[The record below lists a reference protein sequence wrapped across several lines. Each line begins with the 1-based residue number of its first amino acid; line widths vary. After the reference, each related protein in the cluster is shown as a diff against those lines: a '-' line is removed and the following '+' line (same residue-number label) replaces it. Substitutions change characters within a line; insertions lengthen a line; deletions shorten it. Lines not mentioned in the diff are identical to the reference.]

1 MPGAMLDA
9 GVIEVKKKTGP
20 VSPSGASS
28 LAGKT
33 VYIQKRVIL
42 SLLVSGQSA
51 QGKYIATWPSLMVR
65 KVSLQN

>member
-33 VYIQKRVIL
+33 VYI
-42 SLLVSGQSA
+42 
-51 QGKYIATWPSLMVR
+51 
-65 KVSLQN
+65 

>member
-9 GVIEVKKKTGP
+9 GVIEVKKTGP

-42 SLLVSGQSA
+42 SLLVGVQSA
-51 QGKYIATWPSLMVR
+51 RGKYIATRPSLIVR
-65 KVSLQN
+65 KASLQN